1 MHDANKPVLYVL
13 RNKLGVTGVKRTLP
27 ASLLLV
33 IMLVAANP
41 TRADEAPAFR
51 HGLWQ
56 FDRTVGGQALQTRS
70 CSSPNE
76 DMERQT
82 AILEKGGCKSSPGKR
97 SGNVYSFTVECSVTT
112 PGSSTVNVLS
122 TSVMTVESDSA
133 YQVDITTTG
142 AGTSTQERLVARR
155 IGDCA
160 K

>member
-1 MHDANKPVLYVL
+1 MHDGNKPLLYVL
-13 RNKLGVTGVKRTLP
+13 RNKFRVTRVKCTLP
-27 ASLLLV
+27 ASLLFVITLV
-33 IMLVAANP
+33 SADP

-70 CSSPNE
+70 CSSPSE
-76 DMERQT
+76 DMERQN

-97 SGNVYSFTVECSVTT
+97 SGSVYSFTVECTVTT
-112 PGSSTVNVLS
+112 PGSGTVNVRS